1 MEARPVDAD
10 VLIAGGGPAGSAAA
24 AIACAERG
32 LRVIL
37 CERDAFAKERP
48 GETLHPGVE
57 PLLAQL
63 GVADRLADVVG
74 ARHPGLW
81 IEWGGPRRFEAF
93 GEDSSGPWR
102 GFQAWRADFDALLL
116 TRARELGAEVRQP
129 CAIGALI
136 EQNADRSIVET
147 SQGPVAARMVI
158 DATGRTRWLGR
169 ALGIAS
175 PPRSLPLYARYGYAK
190 GACSSRDEAPALVAD
205 EAGWTWTAMLRPGLY
220 QWTRLAFDG
229 TQADADWLPEEFRG
243 LNPRGASRGA
253 DVTWRLAERVA
264 GPGWFMVG
272 DAAALLDPASSHGVL
287 RAIMSGMMAA
297 HLGEAVLRGNA
308 PADESAAVYSRWL
321 ADWFDADATALARF
335 YAELGVD
342 ILSPRA
348 SVPRSNTRNSAAHGS
363 SARRNPSTH
372 RD

>member
-24 AIACAERG
+24 IVCAERG
-32 LRVIL
+32 LRVVL
-37 CERDAFAKERP
+37 CERDAFTRERP

-63 GVADRLADVVG
+63 GVAERLADVVG
-74 ARHPGLW
+74 GRHPGLW
-81 IEWGGPRRFEAF
+81 IEWSGPRRFETF
-93 GEDSSGPWR
+93 GADSDGPWR

-116 TRARELGAEVRQP
+116 TRARELGAEIRQP
-129 CAIGALI
+129 CAIGVLR
-136 EQNADRSIVET
+136 EQDAVRSIVET
-147 SQGPVAARMVI
+147 SRGPVAARLLI
-158 DATGRTRWLGR
+158 DATGRTRWLSR

-175 PPRSLPLYARYGYAK
+175 PPRSLPLHARYGYAE
-190 GACSSRDEAPALVAD
+190 GACPSRDEAPLLVAD

-229 TQADADWLPEEFRG
+229 TQADADWLPEEFRA
-243 LNPRGASRGA
+243 LEPRGASRGA

-264 GPGWFMVG
+264 GPGWFVAG

-297 HLGEAVLRGNA
+297 HLADAVLHGKA
-308 PADESAAVYSRWL
+308 PSDESAAVYQRWL
-321 ADWFDADATALARF
+321 AEWFEADAAALARF
-335 YAELGVD
+335 YSELGVS
-342 ILSPRA
+342 IRA
-348 SVPRSNTRNSAAHGS
+348 NPADGAAREQQAAG
-363 SARRNPSTH
+363 
-372 RD
+372 

>member
-10 VLIAGGGPAGSAAA
+10 VLIAGGGPGGGAA
-24 AIACAERG
+24 AIACAMRG

-37 CERDAFAKERP
+37 CERERFTKERP
-48 GETLHPGVE
+48 GETLHPGIE

-63 GVADRLADVVG
+63 GAADRLAQVVG
-74 ARHPGLW
+74 ARHSGIW

-93 GEDSSGPWR
+93 GEDTDGPWS

-116 TRARELGAEVRQP
+116 ERARELRVEVRQP
-129 CAIGALI
+129 CAIGALR
-136 EQNADRSIVET
+136 EHGDGRRLVET
-147 SQGPVAARMVI
+147 SQGPVTARLLV

-175 PPRSLPLYARYGYAK
+175 PARSMPLHARYGYAE
-190 GACSSRDEAPALVAD
+190 GACPARDEAPALVAD
-205 EAGWTWTAMLRPGLY
+205 EAGWTWTAMVRPNLY

-229 TQADADWLPEEFRG
+229 TQPSAEWMPEELRG
-243 LNPRGASRGA
+243 LKPRGASRGA
-253 DVTWRLAERVA
+253 DVTWRLTDETA
-264 GPGWFMVG
+264 GPGWFIVG

-297 HLGEAVLRGNA
+297 HLGEAVLTGKA
-308 PADESAAVYSRWL
+308 PAGEAASMYRRWL
-321 ADWFDADATALARF
+321 SDWFEADASHLARF

-342 ILSPRA
+342 ILPTGIPTPA
-348 SVPRSNTRNSAAHGS
+348 GVATL
-363 SARRNPSTH
+363 
-372 RD
+372 